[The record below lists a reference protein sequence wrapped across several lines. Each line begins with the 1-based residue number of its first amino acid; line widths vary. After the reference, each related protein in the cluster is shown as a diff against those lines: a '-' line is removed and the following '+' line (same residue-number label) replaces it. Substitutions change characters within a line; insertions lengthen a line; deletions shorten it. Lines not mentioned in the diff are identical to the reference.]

1 MIANGNLFL
10 DVPDA
15 DDNDTSLAFDSKY
28 LNGSRHGGRRRRRRS
43 RRRGSQIIVSR
54 RVKVKWLSRGTI
66 DAEEKVVLEAYDSR
80 LCTLLNGLMVIY
92 REGIDGLFVCLLLP
106 TQRAAAREPF
116 RHHN

>member
-1 MIANGNLFL
+1 MIASGNLFL

-28 LNGSRHGGRRRRRRS
+28 LNGSRHGGRRRRS

-66 DAEEKVVLEAYDSR
+66 DAEEKVVLEANDSR

-106 TQRAAAREPF
+106 TQRTAAREPF

>member
-1 MIANGNLFL
+1 MIASGNLFL

-28 LNGSRHGGRRRRRRS
+28 LNGSRHRGKRS
-43 RRRGSQIIVSR
+43 RRRGLQIIVSR